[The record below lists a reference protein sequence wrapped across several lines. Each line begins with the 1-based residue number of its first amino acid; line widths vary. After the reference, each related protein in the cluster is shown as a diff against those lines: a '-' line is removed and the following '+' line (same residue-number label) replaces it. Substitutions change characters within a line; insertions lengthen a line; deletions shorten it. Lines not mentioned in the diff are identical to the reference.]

1 MLAKKFKREKEME
14 TNAKQKLEE
23 KAYMEEQR
31 EERVKRNKESKK
43 NADQKIEASKQ
54 AELRRSR
61 AR

>member
-1 MLAKKFKREKEME
+1 MKKMLAKKFKREKEME

-43 NADQKIEASKQ
+43 NAD
-54 AELRRSR
+54 
-61 AR
+61 